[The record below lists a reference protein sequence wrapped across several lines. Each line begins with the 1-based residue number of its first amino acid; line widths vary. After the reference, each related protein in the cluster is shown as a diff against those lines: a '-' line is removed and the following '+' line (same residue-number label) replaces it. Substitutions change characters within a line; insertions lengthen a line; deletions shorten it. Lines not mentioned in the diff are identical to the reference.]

1 MLYQIH
7 VMIETDRNMTSCFK
21 HQSSPCFLTPRC
33 AVVLSVQQPF
43 MCTSARKDLDAHV
56 SSKHSK
62 MTFVQCFPTHEG

>member
-1 MLYQIH
+1 
-7 VMIETDRNMTSCFK
+7 
-21 HQSSPCFLTPRC
+21 
-33 AVVLSVQQPF
+33 